1 MSPLQQQAHSQ
12 QYLQDSSQRRQ
23 QLFNQRTIDR
33 KRFGFY
39 FQHSRSSLF
48 SQLTRISDIN
58 ITMEKNEKIHGE
70 MYQQILNSMATMN
83 ESFEKFEYQNDM
95 LRRENADLKTGSENL
110 PKGSDTVA
118 LKEQMKMKDFMVAN
132 LQKEVT
138 DLKSK
143 RAETTREMNTIRE
156 QINHLK
162 AAAKGEKRNPA
173 VESKSQSLT
182 LKFDDFSDKL

>member
-39 FQHSRSSLF
+39 FQHSHSSLF

-58 ITMEKNEKIHGE
+58 ITMEKNEKVHGE

-83 ESFEKFEYQNDM
+83 ESFKKFEYQNDM